1 MGLITSRLNLEALHS
16 ARRRSQQDETL
27 YSYSLNKNYFSNYFF
42 MGGERFE
49 VNDPDY
55 LFGDNCDLNFLSC
68 TKPHSIPYKQ
78 AQQYLISNL
87 NSKQKAINKV
97 SRRVNSPFS
106 ILSGRH
112 RHDPNSRKQDAQ
124 TQTLNIN
131 PKVCSSQPSKPL
143 VMFVN
148 IRKETLR
155 LVKLSDSC
163 NPDSDQNSLNNSISI
178 SATDQ
183 KSVVRLTRKRSSL
196 RHMKKLSPQQQQ
208 QHNSN
213 RLSTSSSVT
222 TTATIYANETPCPED
237 GEGLGVSSPPNSCTK
252 KFESDVSSL
261 LSATSSIR
269 SGYSSVREGSISMHG
284 NEVSSDEDDEDFK
297 DALNDTTDISIR
309 EDDDEDSEKTQQ
321 RKSLLNKTEG
331 NQVSINDNN
340 RDIKITIALD
350 GTSANNPLGE
360 TINKTIESSESIK
373 DDTLD
378 EGRESKA
385 SKKFSDQRFR
395 KGNTSTRRLTRSPV
409 IDNTE
414 FQETAQSTNKV
425 YNIEFYFDAEV
436 DCSIRIYYFCTRE
449 ITSNGITYKPQH
461 ATYKSKVYY
470 YKKGLNQKFEQQEH
484 TFQPYLFDEDLLIYK
499 PLDLDGNYNSGA
511 VFPIVIHCVALEGA
525 TPKQSHSLVATIEKS
540 QLDDSYS
547 IKPLKQLIFVDGVQY
562 ILQDIYGIE
571 HKQLTSTTSKSLA
584 PKSLGNNNNSDLN
597 QQSKSH
603 SLQSNLNNSNLNLN
617 ADIASLSSVDLG
629 LGNHHGNRGSLISN
643 QHKSLGSEN
652 TFECVICM
660 SEERDT
666 MLLPCRHLCLCASCA
681 QSLRYQANSC
691 PICRC
696 PFRAAL
702 NLRPIQKHFSH
713 STSTSI
719 TASKPLVTSSS
730 PTVSGNGSASATTIM
745 VSGQAIPDSSNSNKE
760 SQHTQQLMK
769 RKIQQSIGSSP
780 SPGMVNKSETSNS
793 NPDKYDENKRRESL
807 TTPLLSSAPL
817 DVVVNLGANIRAS
830 SNTITITTT
839 ATTPNTTTTTN
850 TSPSTIAP
858 TTADAN
864 SNMSDLEMR
873 PLNVRWNKS
882 CTPSL

>member
-16 ARRRSQQDETL
+16 ARRRSRQDETL

-78 AQQYLISNL
+78 AQQQLITNL

-97 SRRVNSPFS
+97 PSRVNSPFS

-112 RHDPNSRKQDAQ
+112 RQDPNSRKQDAQ
-124 TQTLNIN
+124 TQTSNIN
-131 PKVCSSQPSKPL
+131 PKSCGSQPSKPL

-155 LVKLSDSC
+155 LVKLSHSC
-163 NPDSDQNSLNNSISI
+163 NPDSDQNSLNKSITNSAI
-178 SATDQ
+178 DQ
-183 KSVVRLTRKRSSL
+183 KSVSGLTRKRSSF
-196 RHMKKLSPQQQQ
+196 RPTKKQSPQLQK
-208 QHNSN
+208 HHSN
-213 RLSTSSSVT
+213 RHSASSSIA
-222 TTATIYANETPCPED
+222 TTATIQPNEVANYVED
-237 GEGLGVSSPPNSCTK
+237 GKRLEASSPPHSSK
-252 KFESDVSSL
+252 KIAESDVSSL
-261 LSATSSIR
+261 ISATSSIR
-269 SGYSSVREGSISMHG
+269 SGYTSVREDSISMHDAE
-284 NEVSSDEDDEDFK
+284 NEISSDEDDEDFE
-297 DALNDTTDISIR
+297 DALNDTTNISIR
-309 EDDDEDSEKTQQ
+309 EDDDEDSVKAQQ
-321 RKSLLNKTEG
+321 QKSLLKNTVSR
-331 NQVSINDNN
+331 QTSINSNN

-350 GTSANNPLGE
+350 GASTNNPLSE
-360 TINKTIESSESIK
+360 TTNKTIESSGSLKSDLLE
-373 DDTLD
+373 DD
-378 EGRESKA
+378 RESRA
-385 SKKFSDQRFR
+385 SKKISNQRFR
-395 KGNTSTRRLTRSPV
+395 KSNTSTRRLNRSPA

-414 FQETAQSTNKV
+414 FLDTTNSRNRV
-425 YNIEFYFDAEV
+425 YNIEFNFDAEV

-449 ITSNGITYKPQH
+449 ITSSGISYKPQH
-461 ATYKSKVYY
+461 TTYKSKVYY
-470 YKKGLNQKFEQQEH
+470 YKKGLNQKFDQQEH

-511 VFPIVIHCVALEGA
+511 VFPIVIHCVALNGS

-571 HKQLTSTTSKSLA
+571 HKQLTSTVTVTKVH
-584 PKSLGNNNNSDLN
+584 KSLGDKNRNSK

-603 SLQSNLNNSNLNLN
+603 SLQSNLNSSTLNLN
-617 ADIASLSSVDLG
+617 ADNASLSNVDLG
-629 LGNHHGNRGSLISN
+629 LGSLRENRGSLISN

-666 MLLPCRHLCLCASCA
+666 MLLPCRHLCLCGSCA

-702 NLRPIQKHFSH
+702 NLRPIQKHSSCPI
-713 STSTSI
+713 STSTR
-719 TASKPLVTSSS
+719 AAKPLATSSS
-730 PTVSGNGSASATTIM
+730 PTVSASGSASATTIAL
-745 VSGQAIPDSSNSNKE
+745 GQALDSHNK
-760 SQHTQQLMK
+760 HKIMK
-769 RKIQQSIGSSP
+769 RKTEQLIGGSP
-780 SPGMVNKSETSNS
+780 SSNT
-793 NPDKYDENKRRESL
+793 NQGRRYDESKRRESL
-807 TTPLLSSAPL
+807 TTPSTPLLAT
-817 DVVVNLGANIRAS
+817 VVNTRENSITMTTIATSSIEMNQLNI
-830 SNTITITTT
+830 SNT
-839 ATTPNTTTTTN
+839 
-850 TSPSTIAP
+850 
-858 TTADAN
+858 
-864 SNMSDLEMR
+864 
-873 PLNVRWNKS
+873 V
-882 CTPSL
+882 